1 MFSLLKG
8 LVTGDKMKV
17 QLSRFLPF
25 AILLVSVNSVQAW
38 SSLPIGNTVIW
49 WAIQAI
55 ILILFLKVRHRSYS
69 LWQIN
74 IFLYYLCF
82 SAMYGAVFFAE
93 YYWDWKMLV
102 SNLMIFS
109 LPLAVYVY
117 VRPKLLTITLRLWFR
132 YSWIIL
138 LLLSPFLLSDAFGRY
153 LVPYAFLAL
162 FLGVLDLKSILVVL
176 IAYLVTVVIGIE
188 NRSDIIKFSV
198 CIIIGIVGYIILKYP
213 KYKGIIKIL
222 SVSFFIAPFVFFIL
236 GATGIFNIF
245 KIGNDNNLAE
255 KYTIKTKEN
264 GDVTMLSDT
273 RTFLY
278 VEEINSALKNNY
290 WLLGHS
296 IARGYSSISFGAE
309 IDQALDLK
317 RGERQGSETSILN
330 VFNYFGIVGVVLYF
344 LIFVYAAYKAIYK
357 SRNLFIPIVG
367 LYVSFRWL
375 FAWIEDFS
383 RFDLNYLFLWIMI
396 GMCFSPIYR
405 RMTNKQ
411 FYHWLKGVYQ

>member
-1 MFSLLKG
+1 MSSLLKEPAI
-8 LVTGDKMKV
+8 GDEMKK

-25 AILLVSVNSVQAW
+25 AILLVSINSVQPW
-38 SSLPIGNTVIW
+38 SSLPIGNTYIW
-49 WAIQAI
+49 WAIQAV
-55 ILILFLKVRHRSYS
+55 ILIVFLNIRAPKYS
-69 LWQIN
+69 IWQIN

-82 SAMYGAVFFAE
+82 SAIYGAVLFAE

-102 SNLMIFS
+102 NNLMIFS

-117 VRPKLLTITLRLWFR
+117 VRPKLLTFTLRLWFR
-132 YSWIIL
+132 YAWVIL
-138 LLLSPFLLSDAFGRY
+138 VLLSPFLSSDAFGRY

-162 FLGVLDLKSILVVL
+162 FLGVLDIKGIIVVL

-188 NRSDIIKFSV
+188 NRSDILKFSV
-198 CIIIGIVGYIILKYP
+198 CIIIGIVGYIILKHP
-213 KYKGIIKIL
+213 KYKSIIKIL
-222 SVSFFIAPFVFFIL
+222 SISFFIAPIVFFIL

-255 KYTIKTKEN
+255 KYTVKTKEN

-278 VEEINSALKNNY
+278 VEEINSAIKNKY

-296 IARGYSSISFGAE
+296 IARGYSSMSFGAE
-309 IDQALDLK
+309 IDQVLDVK

-330 VFNYFGIVGVVLYF
+330 VFNYFGIVGVIIYF
-344 LIFVYAAYKAIYK
+344 LIFAYAAYKGIYK

-367 LYVSFRWL
+367 LFVSFRWL

-411 FYHWLKGVYQ
+411 FYRWLKGVIQ